1 MLNAA
6 MQRPNLGDGDN
17 ARLSPLSPKFE
28 TETSVAALMARSA
41 PSSVSTVLWN
51 ASDAAERQA
60 LLDAVQ
66 SGAVSEQ
73 SGQPVTREPDAAT
86 AASSPASSSPGSSG
100 QFLSMLDT
108 VTYPAEQ
115 IAELLTGND
124 QGSGKGGVSFG
135 DIDAINDS
143 LSSQS
148 FSAPDSRVTS
158 ALSKAG
164 VAFQTN
170 ANGSIYVPS
179 AGGYAVHAS
188 TGLGSPISQV
198 LAGSGGGRTQA
209 SGTTMASNGLAGAAS
224 SAPAASAPNEIIVT
238 AQSRPSSS
246 SGGASFGVNPFA
258 AISVSSPQSNG
269 DLTGAPG
276 SKSAPAATNEIIVT
290 AQSRPSSN
298 GSGASFGVN
307 PFSSTSVSSPQATA
321 NTATPTDAPEI
332 VVTAK
337 RDNRPEPFVVETRS
351 TISRSQLDRWWV
363 EFSYQTSTLGP
374 RSDDT
379 AIRQSFADAYA
390 RVTEGE
396 LEAKAVAID
405 VVTTAIIAPAGA
417 ALVAVAAPVIAGA
430 AFAEGTVLYY
440 TTAATIGGT
449 GNMLVNEGTHRLTS
463 DAPVTTG
470 ERLGS
475 IASGMIFGG
484 QFVIRGLGPVANNA
498 ASGGLGALTGNFVQQ
513 KIDTGGYD
521 LVQGGVASVI
531 GTAAGAAGGA
541 IGNTAVP
548 GVTVGRGN
556 WAATYQGVSTRIA
569 NGNALTM
576 SAGVAGRGGAANQAN
591 QVWSNAVAASVT
603 VLVTPRGDEAR
614 PKQ

>member
-188 TGLGSPISQV
+188 TGLGSPISQA

-224 SAPAASAPNEIIVT
+224 SAPAASAP
-238 AQSRPSSS
+238 
-246 SGGASFGVNPFA
+246 
-258 AISVSSPQSNG
+258 
-269 DLTGAPG
+269 
-276 SKSAPAATNEIIVT
+276 NEIIVT

-417 ALVAVAAPVIAGA
+417 ALVAVAAPGIAGA

-498 ASGGLGALTGNFVQQ
+498 ASGGLGALTGNFIQQ
-513 KIDTGGYD
+513 KIDTDGYD
-521 LVQGGVASVI
+521 LVQGGVASII

-556 WAATYQGVSTRIA
+556 WAANYQGVSTRIA
-569 NGNALTM
+569 NGNAFNM
-576 SAGVAGRGGAANQAN
+576 SPGVAFRGGVANQAN
-591 QVWSNAVAASVT
+591 QVWSNTAAAGVT
-603 VLVTPRGDEAR
+603 VLVAPRGDDAR
-614 PKQ
+614 PTQ